1 MARTRRQT
9 DAAAAD
15 GEIVVRKARTA
26 RHRPCAEGEVVVV
39 DILDGWAIDLA
50 LFPIWR
56 VCKWKQACKVRERST
71 KGNRGK
77 TQAKFVAQ
85 VLDRDCHGRGRYFGM

>member
-9 DAAAAD
+9 DAAD
-15 GEIVVRKARTA
+15 GKVVVRKARTA

-39 DILDGWAIDLA
+39 DVLDGWAIGLA
-50 LFPIWR
+50 LFPIRR
-56 VCKWKQACKVRERST
+56 VCKWEKACEVRKRST

-77 TQAKFVAQ
+77 TQVKFVAQ
-85 VLDRDCHGRGRYFGM
+85 VLDRDCHGRGRSFGM

>member
-9 DAAAAD
+9 DAAD

-26 RHRPCAEGEVVVV
+26 RHRPWAEGEVVVV
-39 DILDGWAIDLA
+39 DVLDGWAVDLA
-50 LFPIWR
+50 LFSIWR
-56 VCKWKQACKVRERST
+56 VCKWGQACEVRKRST

-77 TQAKFVAQ
+77 TQVKFVAQ